1 MILHLDGL
9 GTMQQVMGTIVTTE
23 GARSALNNPGN
34 LIYVGQA
41 GASPSQYSFVG
52 KDGRTYYYAQ
62 FDTPDDGQTALQNQI
77 SLDAQR
83 GMTIQQFTNS
93 YAPAGGSGNTNN
105 PTAYAQYIANAT
117 GLSVNDPLSSAIS
130 AAPPNTDQ
138 SLLTDTGAGIP
149 VDTSG
154 LTINPDDSVS
164 MDTGIA
170 STLDP
175 TTFVVVGLG
184 VLALAYFAF
193 ALR

>member
-1 MILHLDGL
+1 MILHVGGGL
-9 GTMQQVMGTIVTTE
+9 GTMQQVVGTITTTE
-23 GARSALNNPGN
+23 SARSALNNPGN
-34 LIYVGQA
+34 LIYVGQS

-52 KDGRTYYYAQ
+52 TDGKTYYLAQ
-62 FDTPDDGQTALQNQI
+62 FDTADSGATALQNQI
-77 SLDAQR
+77 SLDASR
-83 GMTIQQFTNS
+83 GMTIQQFANS
-93 YAPAGGSGNTNN
+93 YAPAGSGNN

-130 AAPPNTDQ
+130 AAPPSTDQ

-164 MDTGIA
+164 MDTGTA

-184 VLALAYFAF
+184 VLALAYFA
-193 ALR
+193 LR